1 MSGSG
6 TLCASVDTHKDNHVL
21 CVLDVMGRSGL

>member
-6 TLCASVDTHKDNHVL
+6 TLCAGVDTHKDNHVL
-21 CVLDVMGRSGL
+21 CVLDAMSRSGL